1 MGKCFPVIERHTGK
15 NSIEGKP
22 TRDGY
27 HSHYVVTTIEGFI
40 PEDDIYSSKEELYDE
55 IVLGQ
60 ELTALPLFLLDID
73 PASLSSDYN
82 NKQDF
87 EDTSTVNEP
96 MQFI

>member
-1 MGKCFPVIERHTGK
+1 MGKCFPVIERHTSK
-15 NSIEGKP
+15 NSLEGKP

-73 PASLSSDYN
+73 PASLS
-82 NKQDF
+82 
-87 EDTSTVNEP
+87 TTVNEP
-96 MQFI
+96 VQFI